1 MDCTGYAIAR
11 CRKEGVFAC
20 VHDGWVGAKINWRK
34 CYGEW
39 DEVTMEVVVM
49 SQICS
54 YLMCLCG
61 SSVMGHEALYAAY
74 C

>member
-1 MDCTGYAIAR
+1 M
-11 CRKEGVFAC
+11 FAC
-20 VHDGWVGAKINWRK
+20 VHDGWVGATIKWCK